1 MTDPLSDRRPDTVR
15 IALCSPDGFLAFGFG
30 SGLAPV
36 APGTAGS
43 VAAVLPALALIKLPL
58 PWLALFLVAAF
69 AFGVWLCGR
78 TGRRLGVHDHS
89 GIVFD
94 AFVGM
99 WLVLV
104 VVPASAVWW
113 LAARGCGGAPAGVW
127 AGVTTAASF
136 LASLSACGGCWRVCQ
151 RARSGGWRH
160 LRHSACSTLSS
171 RGP

>member
-15 IALCSPDGFLAFGFG
+15 IALGSPDGFLAFGFG

-94 AFVGM
+94 EFVGM
-99 WLVLV
+99 WLVLAF
-104 VVPASAVWW
+104 VPASAVWW
-113 LAARGCGGAPAGVW
+113 LAAFAAFRLFDIVKPWPIGWLDRRIGGGLGVMLDD
-127 AGVTTAASF
+127 VLAAIYA
-136 LASLSACGGCWRVCQ
+136 LAVLVPLQIW
-151 RARSGGWRH
+151 
-160 LRHSACSTLSS
+160 L
-171 RGP
+171 

>member
-15 IALCSPDGFLAFGFG
+15 IALGSPDGFLAFGFG

-58 PWLALFLVAAF
+58 PWLTLFLVAAF

-94 AFVGM
+94 EFVGM
-99 WLVLV
+99 WLVLAF
-104 VVPASAVWW
+104 VPASAVWW
-113 LAARGCGGAPAGVW
+113 LAAFAAFCVYEIVKPWTIGWLVRRVVRGLSVMLDD
-127 AGVTTAASF
+127 VLAANYA
-136 LASLSACGGCWRVCQ
+136 LAVL
-151 RARSGGWRH
+151 
-160 LRHSACSTLSS
+160 
-171 RGP
+171 